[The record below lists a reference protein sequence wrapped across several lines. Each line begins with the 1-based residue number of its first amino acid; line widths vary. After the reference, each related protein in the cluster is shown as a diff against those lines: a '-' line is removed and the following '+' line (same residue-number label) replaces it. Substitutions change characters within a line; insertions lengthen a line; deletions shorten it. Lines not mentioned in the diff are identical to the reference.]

1 MRLVCLA
8 LMRIAQETSHTKML
22 AMKRAEAAAKKPGK
36 ALLRVEKA
44 PVEKPKTE
52 RSAKKASK
60 RIKAF
65 FICFCILK
73 SLQLLLR
80 VTLINSSL

>member
-1 MRLVCLA
+1 
-8 LMRIAQETSHTKML
+8 MRIDQETSHTKML
-22 AMKRAEAAAKKPGK
+22 AMKRIAAAAKKPGK

-44 PVEKPKTE
+44 SVAKPNTE
-52 RSAKKASK
+52 SSAKKASK

-65 FICFCILK
+65 FICLCILK
-73 SLQLLLR
+73 SLQLLLG